1 MDNVLPRPLECLLEI
16 RRLIN
21 SSIQPRLS
29 MISFRI
35 IFNLTKIPAPFL
47 RSRYSDLSIRKASD
61 IYIYIFIIHPV
72 RSSLSNSLFSPF
84 SLLHP
89 NFSADFSNV
98 SRFQRPTVS
107 QPPHG
112 SSLVITKS
120 RPAPLFRLV
129 PGSRPFLLPC
139 NHIRGV

>member
-61 IYIYIFIIHPV
+61 IYIYLLYIPFDLPFQTPFSH
-72 RSSLSNSLFSPF
+72 LSPF
-84 SLLHP
+84 SIP
-89 NFSADFSNV
+89 IFPPIFRTSRV
-98 SRFQRPTVS
+98 SSVS
-107 QPPHG
+107 QPPHS

-120 RPAPLFRLV
+120 RPAREPSLSPCPRLTSFSPSV
-129 PGSRPFLLPC
+129 
-139 NHIRGV
+139 

>member
-61 IYIYIFIIHPV
+61 IYIYIYYTS
-72 RSSLSNSLFSPF
+72 RSIFPFKLPFLTFLPSPSQF
-84 SLLHP
+84 FRRFFERLAFPASRNPRTARALLLL
-89 NFSADFSNV
+89 NQDRRGN
-98 SRFQRPTVS
+98 
-107 QPPHG
+107 
-112 SSLVITKS
+112 
-120 RPAPLFRLV
+120 PLFRLV